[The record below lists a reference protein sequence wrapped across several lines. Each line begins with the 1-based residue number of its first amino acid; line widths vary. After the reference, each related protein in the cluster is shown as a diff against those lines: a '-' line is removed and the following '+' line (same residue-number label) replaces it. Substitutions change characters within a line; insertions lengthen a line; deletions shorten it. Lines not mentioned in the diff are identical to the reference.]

1 MKLISWAVAS
11 MKQSRSS
18 TNAQYEG
25 APEYLTVD
33 KGPSM
38 FADLWVRYSLQL
50 DVGFNAQRALS
61 KM

>member
-1 MKLISWAVAS
+1 